1 MKIIILLS
9 VLSIAIFIL
18 MAYVLRLRF
27 NSQQKK
33 MSLVMFII
41 LFLVVFYVFYRYAV
55 FTQSQEVSA
64 MRNELEVCHNWQK
77 NINNLKQ
84 LCEAYSSNSLYK
96 YDGKQAFP
104 AYSAKAGE
112 CVVQV
117 KSMRER
123 FSEHY
128 RKNVQ
133 IASYYADAARQEE
146 KGIDEKTAKKDNSFR
161 DIIKS
166 VLPDNTGEKIKIR
179 KFLYECQQNNISE

>member
-41 LFLVVFYVFYRYAV
+41 LFSVVFYVFYRYAV
-55 FTQSQEVSA
+55 FTQSQEVSS
-64 MRNELEVCHNWQK
+64 MRNELEICHNWQK
-77 NINNLKQ
+77 NIKNLKQ
-84 LCEAYSSNSLYK
+84 LCEAYRSNSLYK
-96 YDGKQAFP
+96 DSGKQAFP
-104 AYSAKAGE
+104 AYSAKAVE
-112 CVVQV
+112 CAVQV

-128 RKNVQ
+128 RKNLQ

-146 KGIDEKTAKKDNSFR
+146 KGIVENTAKKNFF
-161 DIIKS
+161 KKVFKY
-166 VLPDNTGEKIKIR
+166 VLPDNTGEKIKTR
-179 KFLYECQQNNISE
+179 KFLYECQRNNISE

>member
-41 LFLVVFYVFYRYAV
+41 LFSVVFYVFYRYAV
-55 FTQSQEVSA
+55 FTQSQEVSS
-64 MRNELEVCHNWQK
+64 MRNELEICHNWQK
-77 NINNLKQ
+77 NIKNLKQ
-84 LCEAYSSNSLYK
+84 LCESYHFNSLYK
-96 YDGKQAFP
+96 NNGKQAFP
-104 AYSAKAGE
+104 AYSDKTVE
-112 CVVQV
+112 CEVQLR
-117 KSMRER
+117 SMRER

-146 KGIDEKTAKKDNSFR
+146 KGIVENTAKKNFFKK
-161 DIIKS
+161 IFKYI
-166 VLPDNTGEKIKIR
+166 LPDNTGEKIKIR
-179 KFLYECQQNNISE
+179 KFLYECQRNNISE